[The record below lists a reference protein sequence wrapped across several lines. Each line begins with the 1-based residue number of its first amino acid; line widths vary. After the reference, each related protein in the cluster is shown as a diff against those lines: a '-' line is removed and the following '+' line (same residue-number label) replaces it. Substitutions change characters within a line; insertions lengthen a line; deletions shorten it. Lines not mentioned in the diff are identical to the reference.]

1 MPRHRLVLILA
12 CIVGLIVTAGLAWNA
27 GVFKSEA
34 PAAVGGPFQLVDQ
47 NGAPT
52 TEKALK
58 GKWSAVFFGFTYC
71 PDVCPGT
78 LQGLAAATDQ
88 LGPKA
93 DNLQIVFISID
104 PARDTPQQMKTYLSA
119 DYVPKT
125 AIGLTG
131 TQEQVQAAAKAYK
144 VYFAKVGEGPGYTMD
159 HSTAIYLMDEKGRF
173 KTVIP
178 YNLPPA
184 DIARRIS
191 DAMREG

>member
-12 CIVGLIVTAGLAWNA
+12 CLLGLLVTAGLAWNA
-27 GVFKSEA
+27 GVFKSE
-34 PAAVGGPFQLVDQ
+34 PPVAVGGPFQLVDQ

-78 LQGLAAATDQ
+78 LQGLAAATEQ

-93 DNLQIVFISID
+93 DDFHIVFISID
-104 PARDTPQQMKTYLSA
+104 PARDTPEQMKTYLSA
-119 DYVPKT
+119 PYVPKST
-125 AIGLTG
+125 LGLTG

-144 VYFAKVGEGPGYTMD
+144 VYYAKVGDGPGYTMD
-159 HSTAIYLMDEKGRF
+159 HSTAIYLMDKKGRF

-178 YNLPPA
+178 YNLPPEE
-184 DIARRIS
+184 IARRIK

>member
-12 CIVGLIVTAGLAWNA
+12 CLLGLLVTAGLAWNA
-27 GVFKSEA
+27 GVFKSE
-34 PAAVGGPFQLVDQ
+34 PPVAVGGPFQLVDQ

-78 LQGLAAATDQ
+78 LQGLAAATEQ

-93 DNLQIVFISID
+93 DDFHIVFISID
-104 PARDTPQQMKTYLSA
+104 PARDTPEQMKTYLSA
-119 DYVPKT
+119 PYVPKST
-125 AIGLTG
+125 LGLTG
-131 TQEQVQAAAKAYK
+131 KQEQVQAAAKAYK
-144 VYFAKVGEGPGYTMD
+144 VYYAKVGDGPGYTMD
-159 HSTAIYLMDEKGRF
+159 HSTAIYLMDKKGRF

-178 YNLPPA
+178 YNLPPEE
-184 DIARRIS
+184 IARRIK